1 MYCVFTPRVCRVGRC
16 QTDMSRA
23 LRSSQLHSFS
33 TIPSSLV
40 QAASRCGPRR
50 SFAEQGSRSCLGLII
65 HSAIAQA
72 PQAPQT
78 PWSITPNCNATGTP
92 GGRFT
97 DSLGAVWGVLCAA
110 DLSGYSFHD
119 QGTNGQG
126 IYGCF
131 KDCDNRPQCTG
142 FVFVGNPDGGNGGTT
157 GQTS

>member
-1 MYCVFTPRVCRVGRC
+1 VPDRYVSCSSLLSIAVFLYHTIV
-16 QTDMSRA
+16 T
-23 LRSSQLHSFS
+23 RSSCFTMRSS
-33 TIPSSLV
+33 TLFRRAGLALV
-40 QAASRCGPRR
+40 S
-50 SFAEQGSRSCLGLII
+50 LGLII

-97 DSLGAVWGVLCAA
+97 DSLGAVWEVLCTAG
-110 DLSGYSFHD
+110 LSGYSFMD

-131 KDCDNRPQCTG
+131 KDCDNRSQCTG
-142 FVFVGNPDGGNGGTT
+142 FVFVGDPNRGTGGTT